1 MFGGANCTS
10 SNATILGT
18 AGHEYRLLAGT
29 RSTRMAAIWQA
40 NFERQICGIE
50 TGFT

>member
-1 MFGGANCTS
+1 MLLTRQVA
-10 SNATILGT
+10 
-18 AGHEYRLLAGT
+18 AGRGRRLVAGT

-40 NFERQICGIE
+40 NFERQVCGTE

>member
-1 MFGGANCTS
+1 MAQENEAVGRWRRQAVDPEG
-10 SNATILGT
+10 
-18 AGHEYRLLAGT
+18 RLLAGT

-40 NFERQICGIE
+40 NFERQVCGTE